1 MSPLIRLL
9 ASFIALMMAMGIGRF
24 ALTPQMPHLLSEG
37 QIDLTG
43 AGLIAAANYLGY
55 FVGAVDSIFARSHHP
70 VRARLYGGLWL
81 CVLLTLASYWAHGFW
96 PHLLLRFGT
105 GVASAWALVMIT
117 SLSQPLAIAAGRPRL
132 GSLVFAGPGLGI
144 LLTGLLAL
152 GSNLLG
158 QSSATLWLVYGGVA
172 LLMLLAI
179 LPFLPRPSLTDAPIS
194 GADSNAS
201 IAPLGWIYFLFGL
214 GYIIPATFLSQM
226 ASAQF
231 KGAWQA
237 DLFWPCFG
245 LAAALGVVVA
255 SLRRKAPNT
264 TRRWLMTTLWLQAAG
279 VFACLLGNG
288 WGLALGVLLC
298 GGPFLACM
306 QLVMARLREVAPHG
320 YQRNTGVLTACFA
333 IGQLSG
339 PLLASVSNHLSDG
352 LQPALVIAGCGL
364 LLAGAVLLRPATTVS
379 QQSPALARELV
390 RVERAPER
398 RARCRGKGGAS
409 AQPLQELFAPTE
421 EQTALNLVQY
431 DPRESQSGP
440 ACRAHQWPS

>member
-1 MSPLIRLL
+1 MSPLIRLF

-24 ALTPQMPHLLSEG
+24 ALTPQVPHLLSEG

-55 FVGAVDSIFARSHHP
+55 FVGAVDSIFARSHHH
-70 VRARLYGGLWL
+70 VRGRLYGGLWL

-117 SLSQPLAIAAGRPRL
+117 SLSQPLALAAGRPRM
-132 GSLVFAGPGLGI
+132 GALVFAGPGLGI

-152 GSNLLG
+152 GSNLMG
-158 QSSATLWLVYGGVA
+158 QTSATLWLVYGVVA

-179 LPFLPRPSLTDAPIS
+179 LPYLPQPSLTTAAETEA
-194 GADSNAS
+194 GANES
-201 IAPLGWIYFLFGL
+201 IAHLCWIYFLFGL

-245 LAAALGVVVA
+245 LAAAIGVGVA
-255 SLRRKAPNT
+255 SLRRKDPQT

-279 VFACLLGNG
+279 VFACLLGNS
-288 WGLALGVLLC
+288 WGLALGALLC
-298 GGPFLACM
+298 GAPFLACM
-306 QLVMARLREVAPHG
+306 QLVMARLRDVAPHG
-320 YQRNTGVLTACFA
+320 YQRSTGLLTASFA
-333 IGQLSG
+333 IGQLGG
-339 PLLASVSNHLSDG
+339 PLLASVSSHLNGD
-352 LQPALVIAGCGL
+352 LKPALMIAGAGL
-364 LLAGAVLLRPATTVS
+364 LVAGFLEWGRNGI
-379 QQSPALARELV
+379 REPIGTGSSLSN
-390 RVERAPER
+390 
-398 RARCRGKGGAS
+398 GA
-409 AQPLQELFAPTE
+409 Q
-421 EQTALNLVQY
+421 
-431 DPRESQSGP
+431 
-440 ACRAHQWPS
+440 

>member
-9 ASFIALMMAMGIGRF
+9 ASFVALMMAMGIGRF

-55 FVGAVDSIFARSHHP
+55 FVGAVDSIFARSHHH
-70 VRARLYGGLWL
+70 VRGRLYGGLWL
-81 CVLLTLASYWAHGFW
+81 CVLLTFASYWAHGFW

-132 GSLVFAGPGLGI
+132 GALVFAGPGLGI
-144 LLTGLLAL
+144 FLTGLLAL

-158 QSSATLWLVYGGVA
+158 QNSATLWLVYGVVA
-172 LLMLLAI
+172 LVMLLAI
-179 LPFLPRPSLTDAPIS
+179 LPFLPKPATGTSVASHTQA
-194 GADSNAS
+194 GSNGS
-201 IAPLGWIYFLFGL
+201 IAHLCWIYVLYGL

-245 LAAALGVVVA
+245 LAAAIGVVVA
-255 SLRRKAPNT
+255 SLRRKDPDT
-264 TRRWLMTTLWLQAAG
+264 TRRWLMTTLWLQATG

-298 GGPFLACM
+298 GAPFLACM
-306 QLVMARLREVAPHG
+306 QLVMARLRDVAPHG
-320 YQRNTGVLTACFA
+320 YQRNTGLLTASFA

-339 PLLASVSNHLSDG
+339 PLLASVSSHLSGG
-352 LQPALVIAGCGL
+352 LQPALVIAGAGL
-364 LLAGAVLLRPATTVS
+364 LLAGGILLSPQPAG
-379 QQSPALARELV
+379 LAREAA
-390 RVERAPER
+390 RA
-398 RARCRGKGGAS
+398 
-409 AQPLQELFAPTE
+409 APTPGK
-421 EQTALNLVQY
+421 TAH
-431 DPRESQSGP
+431 PGSTR
-440 ACRAHQWPS
+440 

>member
-1 MSPLIRLL
+1 MSPLIRLF

-24 ALTPQMPHLLSEG
+24 ALTPQVPHLLSEG

-55 FVGAVDSIFARSHHP
+55 FVGAVDSIFARSHHH
-70 VRARLYGGLWL
+70 VRGRLYGGLWL

-117 SLSQPLAIAAGRPRL
+117 SLSQPLALAAGRPRM
-132 GSLVFAGPGLGI
+132 GALVFAGPGLGI

-152 GSNLLG
+152 GSNLMG
-158 QSSATLWLVYGGVA
+158 QTSATLWLVYGVVA

-179 LPFLPRPSLTDAPIS
+179 LPFLPQPSLTTAAETEA
-194 GADSNAS
+194 GANES
-201 IAPLGWIYFLFGL
+201 IAHLCWIYFLFGL

-245 LAAALGVVVA
+245 LAAAIGVGVA
-255 SLRRKAPNT
+255 SLRRKDPQT

-279 VFACLLGNG
+279 VFACLLGNS

-298 GGPFLACM
+298 GAPFLACM
-306 QLVMARLREVAPHG
+306 QLVMARLRDVAPHG
-320 YQRNTGVLTACFA
+320 YQRSTGLLTASFA
-333 IGQLSG
+333 IGQLGG
-339 PLLASVSNHLSDG
+339 PLLASVSSHLNGD
-352 LQPALVIAGCGL
+352 LKPALMIAGAGL
-364 LLAGAVLLRPATTVS
+364 LVAGFLEWGRNGI
-379 QQSPALARELV
+379 REPIGTGSSLSN
-390 RVERAPER
+390 
-398 RARCRGKGGAS
+398 GA
-409 AQPLQELFAPTE
+409 Q
-421 EQTALNLVQY
+421 
-431 DPRESQSGP
+431 
-440 ACRAHQWPS
+440 

>member
-1 MSPLIRLL
+1 MSPLIRLT

-55 FVGAVDSIFARSHHP
+55 FVGAVDSIFARSHHH
-70 VRARLYGGLWL
+70 VRGRLYGGLWL

-132 GSLVFAGPGLGI
+132 GALVFAGPGLGI
-144 LLTGLLAL
+144 LLTGLIAL

-158 QSSATLWLVYGGVA
+158 QSSATLWLVYGAVA
-172 LLMLLAI
+172 LVMLLAI
-179 LPFLPRPSLTDAPIS
+179 LPFLPTPNAANAPIAS
-194 GADSNAS
+194 HTELASNGS
-201 IAPLGWIYFLFGL
+201 ITHLCWIYVLYGL

-245 LAAALGVVVA
+245 LAAAIGVVIA
-255 SLRRKAPNT
+255 SLRRKDPQT

-279 VFACLLGNG
+279 VFACLLGNA

-320 YQRNTGVLTACFA
+320 YQRSTGLLTTSFA
-333 IGQLSG
+333 IGQLCG
-339 PLLASVSNHLSDG
+339 PLLASVSSHLSGG
-352 LQPALVIAGCGL
+352 LQPALVVAGCGL
-364 LLAGAVLLRPATTVS
+364 MVAGAVLLQRSAS
-379 QQSPALARELV
+379 NQRSG
-390 RVERAPER
+390 RAN
-398 RARCRGKGGAS
+398 
-409 AQPLQELFAPTE
+409 LF
-421 EQTALNLVQY
+421 
-431 DPRESQSGP
+431 
-440 ACRAHQWPS
+440 PSR

>member
-1 MSPLIRLL
+1 MSPLTRLL

-55 FVGAVDSIFARSHHP
+55 FVGAVDSIFARSHHH

-81 CVLLTLASYWAHGFW
+81 CVLLTFASYWAHGFW

-132 GSLVFAGPGLGI
+132 GALVFAGPGLGI

-152 GSNLLG
+152 GSNLAG
-158 QSSATLWLVYGGVA
+158 QNSATLWLVYGAVA
-172 LLMLLAI
+172 LVMLLAI
-179 LPFLPRPSLTDAPIS
+179 LPFLPKPSASTAVAGDSDA
-194 GADSNAS
+194 GSNGSLAH
-201 IAPLGWIYFLFGL
+201 LCWIYVLYGL

-245 LAAALGVVVA
+245 LAAAIGVVVA
-255 SLRRKAPNT
+255 SLRRKDPDT

-320 YQRNTGVLTACFA
+320 YQRSTGLLTASFA
-333 IGQLSG
+333 LGQLSG
-339 PLLASVSNHLSDG
+339 PLLASISSHLSGG
-352 LQPALVIAGCGL
+352 LQPALVIAGAGL
-364 LLAGAVLLRPATTVS
+364 LMAGGILVSPRPTAPVREPAHAVPA
-379 QQSPALARELV
+379 P
-390 RVERAPER
+390 
-398 RARCRGKGGAS
+398 GK
-409 AQPLQELFAPTE
+409 
-421 EQTALNLVQY
+421 TAH
-431 DPRESQSGP
+431 PGSSR
-440 ACRAHQWPS
+440 

>member
-1 MSPLIRLL
+1 MSPLIRLT

-55 FVGAVDSIFARSHHP
+55 FVGAVDSIFARSHHHIK
-70 VRARLYGGLWL
+70 ARLYGGLWL
-81 CVLLTLASYWAHGFW
+81 CVLLTLGSYWAHGFW

-132 GSLVFAGPGLGI
+132 GALVFAGPGLGI

-152 GSNLLG
+152 GSNLAG
-158 QSSATLWLVYGGVA
+158 EDSATLWLVYGVVA
-172 LLMLLAI
+172 LVMLLAI
-179 LPFLPRPSLTDAPIS
+179 LPFLPKPTVTVAPATRA
-194 GADSNAS
+194 GSNAS
-201 IAPLGWIYFLFGL
+201 IAHLCWIYFLYGL

-255 SLRRKAPNT
+255 SLRRKDSDT

-298 GGPFLACM
+298 GAPFLACM

-320 YQRNTGVLTACFA
+320 YQRSTGLLTASFA
-333 IGQLSG
+333 IGQLCG
-339 PLLASVSNHLSDG
+339 PLLASVSSHLSGG

-364 LLAGAVLLRPATTVS
+364 VLAGAVLVNRQPATLVHE
-379 QQSPALARELV
+379 PAHA
-390 RVERAPER
+390 AP
-398 RARCRGKGGAS
+398 APGK
-409 AQPLQELFAPTE
+409 
-421 EQTALNLVQY
+421 TAL
-431 DPRESQSGP
+431 PGSTR
-440 ACRAHQWPS
+440 

>member
-1 MSPLIRLL
+1 MSALTRLL

-55 FVGAVDSIFARSHHP
+55 FVGAVDSIFARSHHH
-70 VRARLYGGLWL
+70 VRGRMYGGLWL
-81 CVLLTLASYWAHGFW
+81 CVLLTLASYWAQGFW

-117 SLSQPLAIAAGRPRL
+117 SLSQPLAIAAGRPHL
-132 GSLVFAGPGLGI
+132 GAMVFAGPGLGI

-158 QSSATLWLVYGGVA
+158 QSSATLWLVYGVVA

-179 LPFLPRPSLTDAPIS
+179 LPFLPQPNTTVAPAIS
-194 GADSNAS
+194 AGSNQS
-201 IAPLGWIYFLFGL
+201 IMHLCWIYFLYGL

-245 LAAALGVVVA
+245 LAAAVGVVVV
-255 SLRRKAPNT
+255 SMRRHSPHT
-264 TRRWLMTTLWLQAAG
+264 TRRWLMATLWLQAAG
-279 VFACLLGNG
+279 VFACLLGSG

-298 GGPFLACM
+298 GTPFLACM
-306 QLVMARLREVAPHG
+306 MLVMQRLREIAPHG
-320 YQRNTGVLTACFA
+320 YQRSTGLLTASFA

-339 PLLASVSNHLSDG
+339 PLLASVSSHLSGG
-352 LQPALVIAGCGL
+352 LQPALVIAGAGL
-364 LLAGAVLLRPATTVS
+364 ALAGAVLLRPVAAVS
-379 QQSPALARELV
+379 QQPSAPAREPVL
-390 RVERAPER
+390 AAQGP
-398 RARCRGKGGAS
+398 GKTAHPAS
-409 AQPLQELFAPTE
+409 S
-421 EQTALNLVQY
+421 
-431 DPRESQSGP
+431 R
-440 ACRAHQWPS
+440 

>member
-1 MSPLIRLL
+1 MSPLIRLV

-55 FVGAVDSIFARSHHP
+55 FVGAVDSIFARSHHH
-70 VRARLYGGLWL
+70 VRGRMYGGLWL
-81 CVLLTLASYWAHGFW
+81 CVLLTLGSYWAQGFW

-117 SLSQPLAIAAGRPRL
+117 SLSQPLAIAAGRARL
-132 GSLVFAGPGLGI
+132 GALVFAGPGLGI

-152 GSNLLG
+152 GSNWLG
-158 QSSATLWLVYGGVA
+158 QSSATLWLVYGVVA
-172 LLMLLAI
+172 LVMLLAI
-179 LPFLPRPSLTDAPIS
+179 LPFLPQPTAPVAQVHHA
-194 GADSNAS
+194 GSNGS
-201 IAPLGWIYFLFGL
+201 IAHLCWIYFLYGL

-245 LAAALGVVVA
+245 LAAALGVVMA
-255 SLRRKAPNT
+255 SLRRKDPHT

-279 VFACLLGNG
+279 VFACLLGNS

-298 GGPFLACM
+298 GAPFLACM

-320 YQRNTGVLTACFA
+320 YQRSTGLLTASFA
-333 IGQLSG
+333 VGQLSG
-339 PLLASVSNHLSDG
+339 PLLASVSSHLSGG
-352 LQPALVIAGCGL
+352 LQPALVIAGGGL
-364 LLAGAVLLRPATTVS
+364 VLAGAILVNRQPAVS
-379 QQSPALARELV
+379 ASEPARGGP
-390 RVERAPER
+390 AP
-398 RARCRGKGGAS
+398 GK
-409 AQPLQELFAPTE
+409 
-421 EQTALNLVQY
+421 TALPGNS
-431 DPRESQSGP
+431 R
-440 ACRAHQWPS
+440 